1 VKAMASSDKKIDKST
16 IVKDPPIKI
25 EHPHDTLLR
34 GHAIPTIYCPGCG
47 IGTTIHAFMEA
58 ITKYCT
64 IPHDQIFVVS
74 GIGCTGRASGYIN
87 LDGFHSIHGRAIPF
101 ASGVEIA
108 KPQLKPCIISGDGDL
123 FSIGL
128 GHLAHAARRNVDMTV
143 ICVNNAIYGLTGGQD
158 APTTP
163 VGAISKTTPYGK
175 ISFPFNLSHV
185 AIANGATFCARYTV
199 VEFTQLAKA
208 IARGLNHQGFSFI
221 EVISNCHANFG
232 RKNRIGDS
240 VAMRKMFRK
249 ARKPMNE
256 EDIGLDIHK
265 TDIEYDIEKGFTKIP
280 TGIFLNERDKPEE
293 FSERI
298 IHAYQTR
305 RD

>member
-1 VKAMASSDKKIDKST
+1 MESIESSEIDKST
-16 IVKDPPIKI
+16 IIKDPPKKFH
-25 EHPHDTLLR
+25 HPYDELLR
-34 GHAIPTIYCPGCG
+34 KHAIPTIYCPGCG
-47 IGTTIHAFMEA
+47 IGTTIHAFLEA
-58 ITKYCT
+58 ITKYCD

-87 LDGFHSIHGRAIPF
+87 LDGFHAIHGRAIPF
-101 ASGVEIA
+101 ASGVEISN
-108 KPQLKPCIISGDGDL
+108 PPLKPCIISGDGDL

-143 ICVNNAIYGLTGGQD
+143 ICVNNATYGLTGGQD

-199 VEFTQLAKA
+199 TEFTPLARA
-208 IARGLNHQGFSFI
+208 IARGLNHEGFSFI

-232 RKNRIGDS
+232 KNNEIGNAI
-240 VAMRKMFRK
+240 AMREMFRK
-249 ARKPMNE
+249 ARKRMTE
-256 EDIGLDIHK
+256 EDIGFDYRK
-265 TDIEYDIEKGFTKIP
+265 TDIEYEVGKGYTKIP
-280 TGIFLNERDKPEE
+280 TGVFLSEKDRPEE

-298 IHAYQTR
+298 INAYEFKSE
-305 RD
+305 